1 MKQPAFL
8 AAMLLAIGVS
18 TAPAAGLNL
27 HWDNCV
33 AGGGVQNKSFPCDDD
48 FQTFELV
55 AQFRLP
61 SALNGVTGVEY
72 VLDLAAA
79 GPTLPQWWH
88 FRFDECRPNQ
98 LLVNTVVPIGVGCP
112 DWAGGLASGGV
123 NPIYVTGLLG
133 PNTARIEGGSFVSSA
148 NARNL
153 TNLTADY
160 FLVNLL
166 IQTDNTTTSGSSGVA
181 CPGCDVPVCIVFNR
195 CLVATPN
202 TLGLVI
208 NTAQTQ
214 GSNFV
219 TWQGGQGVTTFL
231 GSGCPAATPTR
242 ASTWGAVKSLY
253 R

>member
-8 AAMLLAIGVS
+8 AAMLLAISLS
-18 TAPAAGLNL
+18 TASAAGLNL

-33 AGGGVQNKSFPCDDD
+33 AGGGVQNESFACDDD
-48 FQTFELV
+48 FAAFELV
-55 AQFRLP
+55 AQFQMP
-61 SALNGVTGVEY
+61 SALNGVTGIEY

-79 GPTLPQWWH
+79 GPTLPPWWH

-98 LLVNTVVPIGVGCP
+98 LVVNTAAPIGVGCP
-112 DWAGGLASGGV
+112 DWAGGKASGGV
-123 NPIYVTGLLG
+123 NPLYVPGLLG
-133 PNTARIEGGSFVSSA
+133 PNTARIVGASEVSAS
-148 NARNL
+148 NARDL
-153 TNLTADY
+153 TSLTANY
-160 FLVNLL
+160 FLANLL
-166 IQTDNTTTSGSSGVA
+166 ILTDNTTTSGSSGVA

-208 NTAQTQ
+208 NAAQTP

-219 TWQGGQGVTTFL
+219 TWQGGQGVSTFL
-231 GSGCPAATPTR
+231 GSGCPAATPTP
-242 ASTWGAVKSLY
+242 ASTWGALKSLY